1 MDLIF
6 IKHLFINSMHLHF
19 RFVDALKITVKI
31 VLACGVLHDM
41 ANGLFSLKTKKDK
54 EMKDLFNHLKGI

>member
-1 MDLIF
+1 
-6 IKHLFINSMHLHF
+6 MHLHF